1 MDQVLYPDDLVVLK
15 ADETRLASV
24 ERTSDSLD
32 FHVPFPHN
40 GENFIDLSAGAGVG
54 ATTLQRFKATGAPPK
69 GTVLVRWE
77 NEALQLIRSDSVTLI
92 VRSLL
97 IGDIVKKDVSQPQS
111 GVVINTS
118 TRCLLRP
125 LCEVSHSGRPDL
137 SLKGLPP
144 PQSRD
149 GESNSPWMVLA
160 DSEPPRIKNVPAS
173 ELMYSDPI
181 ADLTT
186 GDLVVYRDWIGR
198 IRNKSDSVCV
208 KLTDGCVVEIPGE
221 HGEHLDGVVDAFAI
235 GDVLQTKKGVLRN
248 GTWIYGSY
256 NPNTVSVGTV
266 VRVRP
271 SVVEIDWLQNRIGS
285 TEDVP
290 SGVLQDAEWE
300 STDFAVY
307 DRSRRPAEVQTD
319 MLGTLSNSELD
330 LRLYQRVRFR
340 NIDAACA
347 KYIAGDGASEI
358 LRHDRKDNMGFD
370 LNVFDVVA
378 FRTEVSV
385 QWQDLT
391 ISVHDSVAL
400 VPDSGIDDNHAAWP
414 GEITHSL
421 TMLANDTS
429 QHCERPE
436 KVGVV
441 QTVNAAARMATVSW
455 NPESYIEY
463 NQSYEGQ
470 PSADAILRHHIAT
483 GRGVLEEISLYD
495 VDTPAQINVRR
506 GDIVLINGDR
516 EQDSISNVA
525 RDRIWLG
532 EIVDTPLNGSLVIR
546 LGVADSVRDVTF
558 LRKDVIVAV
567 RSDDTDVLDELWQDE
582 DIDSEM
588 KDALEQAYE
597 STDHTMW
604 DEFYAE
610 EQAYFEDENG
620 MELDAGAWEDEAWED
635 AEEELDDKGVEMT
648 SDGAAITTNERP
660 TNPGA
665 QGISG
670 PEAYLVLESAVP
682 TTHRFAAEGATINAS
697 RMKRIQRDHRIL
709 ASSETLPVG
718 VFVRTWEIR
727 LDLLRFLIIGPTETP
742 YANAPFIV
750 DMYLPPAYPTEPP
763 KVYFHS
769 WLPEP
774 TSGTH
779 GRLNPNLYE
788 DGTICLSLLGTW
800 DGAPGEGWSPAR
812 STVLQVIVSILG
824 LVLVREP
831 YYNEA
836 GYEALV
842 GTQAAKV
849 PSSVYSER
857 VFLRSRGLIITALK
871 ALLEEEHRD
880 APGLETLVD
889 VLQWMYHA
897 NGGPKLLQIAA
908 EDVAAILDKSD
919 GSQEPNGLTIV
930 SQGACIPLRR
940 VLARLRAF
948 KRSDMPAEQ

>member
-15 ADETRLASV
+15 IDETRLASV

-40 GENFIDLSAGAGVG
+40 GEAFIDLSAGTGVG

-69 GTVLVRWE
+69 GTILVRWE
-77 NEALQLIRSDSVTLI
+77 NEALQLIRSDSVSLI

-97 IGDIVKKDVSQPQS
+97 IGDIVKRDVSHAQS

-118 TRCLLRP
+118 TKCSLRP
-125 LCEVSHSGRPDL
+125 LCDVSHSDRPEL

-144 PQSRD
+144 PHSGDRQA
-149 GESNSPWMVLA
+149 NSPWTVLTA
-160 DSEPPRIKNVPAS
+160 AEPPQIRNVPAS

-181 ADLTT
+181 ADLTS
-186 GDLVVYRDWIGR
+186 GDLVVYKDWIGR
-198 IRNKSDSVCV
+198 IRDKSDSVCV

-256 NPNTVSVGTV
+256 SPNTLSVGTV

-271 SVVEIDWLQNRIGS
+271 SVVEVDWLQNRIGS
-285 TEDVP
+285 TENEP
-290 SGVLQDAEWE
+290 PGVLQDAEWE
-300 STDFAVY
+300 STDFVVY
-307 DRSRRPAEVQTD
+307 DRSRRPAGVLTD
-319 MLGTLSNSELD
+319 MFGTLSNSELD

-340 NIDAACA
+340 DLDAASA
-347 KYIAGDGASEI
+347 KYFDVDGDSKI
-358 LRHDRKDNMGFD
+358 SRHDRKDNMGFD
-370 LNVFDVVA
+370 LNVFDVIA

-385 QWQDLT
+385 QWQDLS
-391 ISVHDSVAL
+391 ISVHDSAAL

-421 TMLANDTS
+421 TMLANDAS
-429 QHCERPE
+429 LHCERPE

-455 NPESYIEY
+455 NSESYIEY
-463 NQSYEGQ
+463 NQRYEGQ
-470 PSADAILRHHIAT
+470 QSVDAILRHHVAT
-483 GRGVLEEISLYD
+483 GRGSLEEISLYD
-495 VDTPAQINVRR
+495 IDTPAQVNVRR

-516 EQDSISNVA
+516 ENGPVSNDA
-525 RDRIWLG
+525 RDRTWLG
-532 EIVDTPLNGSLVIR
+532 EIVDTPLDGSLVIR
-546 LGVADSVRDVTF
+546 LGVAESVRDVKF

-567 RSDDTDVLDELWQDE
+567 RSDDTDAIEDELWNE
-582 DIDSEM
+582 NDIDSEM
-588 KDALEQAYE
+588 EEALEQAYE
-597 STDHTMW
+597 DTDQSMW

-635 AEEELDDKGVEMT
+635 AEEELEDRGTDKT
-648 SDGAAITTNERP
+648 IDSDTITTSERP
-660 TNPGA
+660 GPLAEGSA
-665 QGISG
+665 G
-670 PEAYLVLESAVP
+670 PEAYVVLETAVP
-682 TTHRFAAEGATINAS
+682 TTHRFAAEEATVNAS
-697 RMKRIQRDHRIL
+697 RMKRIQKDHRIL
-709 ASSETLPVG
+709 ASSDTLPVG
-718 VFVRTWEIR
+718 VFVRTWETR

-742 YANAPFIV
+742 YANAPFII

-800 DGAPGEGWSPAR
+800 DGAPGEGWSPTK

-842 GTQAAKV
+842 GTQAAKL

-871 ALLEEEHRD
+871 ALLDEGYRE
-880 APGLETLVD
+880 APGHETFTDILR
-889 VLQWMYHA
+889 WMYHA
-897 NGGPKLLQIAA
+897 DDGPKLLRIVT
-908 EDVAAILDKSD
+908 EDVATILERSN
-919 GSQEPNGLTIV
+919 GSEQSNGLTIV

-940 VLARLRAF
+940 VLARLQAF
-948 KRSDMPAEQ
+948 KRPDLPGEE